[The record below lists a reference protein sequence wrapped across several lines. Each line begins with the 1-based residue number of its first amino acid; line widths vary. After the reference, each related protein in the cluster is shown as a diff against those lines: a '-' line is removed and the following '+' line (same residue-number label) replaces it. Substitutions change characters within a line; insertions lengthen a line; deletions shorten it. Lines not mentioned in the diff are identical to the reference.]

1 MNIRLFTTLGCH
13 LCEQAMLLIRQLQ
26 NSGISLNVKEIEIAD
41 SDELMKRYGVRVP
54 VIARPDDDEISWP
67 FSLDELKLFL
77 K

>member
-1 MNIRLFTTLGCH
+1 
-13 LCEQAMLLIRQLQ
+13 MLLIRQLQ

-54 VIARPDDDEISWP
+54 VIARPDGDEISWP

>member
-1 MNIRLFTTLGCH
+1 MGCH

-54 VIARPDDDEISWP
+54 VIARPDDHEISWP
-67 FSLDELKLFL
+67 FSLDELRLFL